1 MPAARRSAPTA
12 AALALNAD
20 NQRQIVAAFR
30 AKRATSRDAARRLLE
45 LGLNDSQAF
54 KRMVSTSILRQAGP
68 DRYFLDERV
77 WATGR
82 NIEGNKVLRIAIALG
97 VVVAVAAL
105 VAVVR

>member
-1 MPAARRSAPTA
+1 MSAGKRPVASA
-12 AALALNAD
+12 AALALSAD

-30 AKRATSRDAARRLLE
+30 AKRATSRASARRLAE

-68 DRYFLDERV
+68 DGYFLDERV
-77 WATGR
+77 WAAGR
-82 NIEGNKVLRIAIALG
+82 NLPDQKVRRIAMVLG

-105 VAVVR
+105 VVML